1 MRHTASTIERW
12 TLSCRAIPERPPTR
26 SHADRK
32 KSMGSDI
39 PNMLAA
45 VAVSGN
51 TEAIDI
57 AGSLPAMAYDRYADA
72 ARLKAIF
79 DKVVKKRGE
88 SRDDFGRR
96 TGLGK
101 AANVGH
107 YLTGVNK
114 LDVESARKFAAG
126 IPCRIEDFSPHW
138 ARIAKASGQVA
149 LSEKVD
155 PPEHGGIGHSDN
167 AGGSGKGALFGN
179 DSGPNIKL
187 PLIHWRQVGLMTEDN
202 HCLIG
207 IDGVEF
213 VESDGE
219 SVTAKTKYIL
229 MPDDSMSP
237 RIEQGDRLT
246 VEPGWVPEPGEIAV
260 VKDADDVYYV
270 RRIKQVTPA
279 RFVAEPI
286 NQTDYM
292 ALDSVEFGLT
302 AVGVVVARREFLA
315 KRRR

>member
-1 MRHTASTIERW
+1 
-12 TLSCRAIPERPPTR
+12 
-26 SHADRK
+26 
-32 KSMGSDI
+32 MGSDI

-79 DKVVKKRGE
+79 DQMVKKRGE
-88 SRDDFGRR
+88 SREDFGRR

-107 YLTGVNK
+107 YLTGINK

-138 ARIAKASGQVA
+138 ARVAQASGQVA
-149 LSEKVD
+149 LSEKTGTH
-155 PPEHGGIGHSDN
+155 EHGGIGHSVN
-167 AGGSGKGALFGN
+167 ESAGTYGPLVGK

-207 IDGVEF
+207 IEGVEF

-219 SVTAKTKYIL
+219 SVTARTKYVY

-246 VEPGWVPEPGEIAV
+246 VEPGWIPEPGEIAI
-260 VKDADDVYYV
+260 VKDSNDVHYI
-270 RRIKQVTPA
+270 RRIKHVTPG

-292 ALDSVEFGLT
+292 PLDSVEFGLS